1 MDDLL
6 QMNRPLRVYAEII
19 SRPSVIVTDS
29 KVKERVV
36 DGVVDG

>member
-6 QMNRPLRVYAEII
+6 QMNRPVRVYAEII

-29 KVKERVV
+29 KVDGVV